1 MRKKLIVVLCF
12 LCMCTVFFTA
22 CGGGEQTTA
31 DTTAPVIT
39 VENVPESG
47 LNGRPVTVPKATATD
62 DRDGD
67 VSAKIKLTVAQLKE
81 DGSIRKE
88 LLYQVSAD
96 EENQFEPSG
105 NLMNYSITYTV
116 RDSAGNMAEKK
127 FDFTATADT
136 EKPVI
141 ELDTESVPGFDL
153 STGIVGQYAT
163 KDIVIPT
170 ATAKDA
176 PGDYDVSKNINV
188 SIVNKATN
196 EYVKTFYGVSEIVP
210 FRLIRGEYDVVYT
223 CTDGAGNAADE
234 VRFPL
239 VVDKLSDGE
248 NLAQD
253 KNNFAE
259 GYNVVYNEYN
269 EYEIGMTPESSN
281 QTINSSCVTFKTDK
295 VYDDIVA
302 VRINMDP
309 LGASGGETLYDF
321 AFRGSKNYQY
331 SEPTGKEG
339 EWAPYLVWRFDNNA
353 GMTMYGYPGGPATA
367 TVVKD
372 YEGRIDDGKDHT
384 LYFQIV
390 NEGESSTAEGAK
402 IVMKMWVDT
411 LPTEEPSM
419 EGYVTRGD
427 ATANGTLLNTLF
439 DEMWNAYG
447 WFSVGSIS
455 GSKDEYGNYNDDA
468 MRLKGIT
475 LYDSDAETFDCD
487 MVAPELTF
495 ATQPASRYDVGKEV
509 AFPMPTAMDGDKDI
523 SSQVKVY
530 LTNPGG
536 LRTEVA
542 GGKTTV
548 QEGGDYVLTYAV
560 QDENGNYQ
568 YADFDVRFIVFNET
582 PPEIEVDKT
591 DINVNVNEVFTLP
604 TATATDDLLGDITS
618 SIVVDLEGPQSAQYI
633 NYNNASTYSIGAVG
647 THYLVYRAEDMSE
660 NVTEVRVKVVVT
672 GGVAGNV
679 LVEDPA
685 NVTNIDTTTNTVTVG
700 REQYTMYNG
709 QYVYDQKVSLIVNV
723 TNNELFMI
731 GTHGMFNN
739 NGIWLDTMTLSFA
752 TDGKIYLSLKNYN
765 DYLIATSKENVFAQ
779 EWYQNIDVRIE
790 YQTVIEVIDGEESL
804 HFMLWINDKMV
815 TFEPEVSRGTQ
826 ILKDG
831 SVCLPVKDIPEMY
844 QKALYAGKFFLG
856 CQNQNLTLKELRIDG
871 TSCELPEEPEIPE
884 GFEMPTFGA
893 TGTVNDAALNKAI
906 AQDTTSTIITAS
918 NEDRVYLKFSV
929 AEAGQSPIYAFQLTG
944 SNAQDAWGMS
954 AISLFLNNGKLFIGT
969 SWPSPFASADFPLTA
984 DQATQLSYQ
993 LTYITNTAG
1002 LFTGLKVEVW
1012 AVVVEDGAASWQKLS
1027 FNKESKFEGD
1037 IGSDATAPVISYE
1050 YLTSARIA
1058 PAPLVVSSLASA
1070 NASITILAASV
1081 NTEMPAEVPEEP
1093 EVPEGIEMPEF
1104 GATGTVNDAA
1114 LNAAIAKDKTS
1125 TIVTA
1130 SNEDRVYLKFSVAET
1145 GVSPIYAFQLTG
1157 SEAQNAWATSALS
1170 LFLNNNTLYIGTA
1183 WGQTIAGIAFPLTAN
1198 QTTQLSY
1205 QLTYITNDAG
1215 LFTGLQVEVWSVVVE
1230 DGVPSWQKLSF
1241 NKESGFAGDLGSD
1254 ATAPVISYEYLSA
1267 TRIAPAP
1274 LVVSA
1279 LASDNASITIL
1290 AASVNTE
1297 MPAEVPSTPEEPE
1310 IEGIP
1315 YPQFPAANNVSQGA
1329 TLENEAY
1336 ASLCDFLPENQKL
1349 YFTLNMSFMAGEKFY
1364 LQLTGGVE
1372 NVWPKGIVLEMDA
1385 YGSMYLHI
1393 DNNASWLA
1401 SAKYAYTANTDMKFA
1416 VEIDYEMSGDTV
1428 VAMKVF
1434 VYQDTGNGYEKLT
1447 FNNQNAQDCVTGGD
1461 LVIPLARLSESIIA
1475 PNKVVASTTLGGG
1488 TSGLV
1493 TVSDISLEQAQN
1505 A

>member
-47 LNGRPVTVPKATATD
+47 LNGRPVIVPKATAMD

-81 DGSIRKE
+81 DGTIRKE

-96 EENQFEPSG
+96 VENVFEPSG
-105 NLMNYSITYTV
+105 DLMNYSITYSV

-141 ELDTESVPGFDL
+141 ELDTESIPGFDP
-153 STGIVGQYAT
+153 STGLVGQYAT
-163 KDIVIPT
+163 KDITIPA

-176 PGDYDVSKNINV
+176 PGDYDVSENINV

-321 AFRGSKNYQY
+321 AFRGSKNYEY

-353 GMTMYGYPGGPATA
+353 GMTMYGYPGASAPA

-372 YEGRIDDGKDHT
+372 YDGRLDDGKDHT

-427 ATANGTLLNTLF
+427 ATGNGTLLNTLF
-439 DEMWNAYG
+439 DEMWDAYG

-455 GSKDEYGNYNDDA
+455 SSKDEYGNYNEDG

-475 LYDSDAETFDCD
+475 LYESDAETFDCD

-495 ATQPASRYDVGKEV
+495 ETQPASRYDVGKEV
-509 AFPMPTAMDGDKDI
+509 TFPMPTAMDGDKDI

-536 LRTEVA
+536 VRTEVA

-548 QEGGDYVLTYAV
+548 QEGGDYVLTYV
-560 QDENGNYQ
+560 IQDENGNYQ
-568 YADFDVRFIVFNET
+568 YADFDVRFIVFNNVK
-582 PPEIEVDKT
+582 PEIEVDTT
-591 DINVNVNEVFTLP
+591 DINVQVNEEFTLP
-604 TATATDDLLGDITS
+604 AATATDDLLGDITS

-633 NYNNASTYSIGAVG
+633 NYNNATTYSIGAVG
-647 THYLVYRAEDMSE
+647 EHYLVYRAEDMSE
-660 NVTEVRVKVVVT
+660 NVTEVRIKVIVT
-672 GGVAGNV
+672 GGVKGNV

-685 NVTNIDTTTNTVTVG
+685 NVTNINTATNTVTVG
-700 REQYTMYNG
+700 KEQYTMYNG
-709 QYVYDQKVSLIVNV
+709 QYVSDQKVSLIVNV
-723 TNNELFMI
+723 TNGELFMI

-752 TDGKIYLSLKNYN
+752 TDGKIYLSLKSYS
-765 DYLIATSKENVFAQ
+765 DYLIASSKENVFAQ

-804 HFMLWINDKMV
+804 HFTLWINDKV
-815 TFEPEVSRGTQ
+815 ITFDPEVSRGTQ
-826 ILKDG
+826 ILEDG

-844 QKALYAGKFFLG
+844 QKTLSAGKFFLG

-893 TGTVNDAALNKAI
+893 TGTVNDAALNTPI
-906 AQDTTSTIITAS
+906 ARDTTSSIITAS
-918 NEDRVYLKFSV
+918 NQDRVYLKFSV
-929 AEAGQSPIYAFQLTG
+929 AETGVSPLYAFQLTG

-954 AISLFLNNGKLFIGT
+954 ALSLFMSNDTLYIGT
-969 SWPSPFASADFPLTA
+969 AWGQTIAGTAFPLTE
-984 DQATQLSYQ
+984 DQATQLSYK
-993 LTYITNTAG
+993 LTYLTNEAG
-1002 LFTGLKVEVW
+1002 LFTGLQIEVW
-1012 AVVVEDGAASWQKLS
+1012 SVVVEDGVPSWQKLS
-1027 FNKESKFEGD
+1027 FNKESGFAGEL
-1037 IGSDATAPVISYE
+1037 GSDATAPVIGYE

-1058 PAPLVVSSLASA
+1058 PAPLVVSALAA
-1070 NASITILAASV
+1070 DNASITVLAASV
-1081 NTEMPAEVPEEP
+1081 NTEMPAEAPEEP
-1093 EVPEGIEMPEF
+1093 EGFEMPTF
-1104 GATGTVNDAA
+1104 GAAGTVNEDA
-1114 LNAAIAKDKTS
+1114 LNTAIAKDKTAS
-1125 TIVTA
+1125 IVTA
-1130 SNEDRVYLKFSVAET
+1130 SNQDRVYLKFSVAET
-1145 GVSPIYAFQLTG
+1145 GVSPLYAFQLTG
-1157 SEAQNAWATSALS
+1157 SNAQDAWGMSALS
-1170 LFLNNNTLYIGTA
+1170 LFMSNDTLYIGTA
-1183 WGQTIAGIAFPLTAN
+1183 WGQTIAGTAFPLTAN

-1205 QLTYITNDAG
+1205 QLTYITDEETG
-1215 LFTGLQVEVWSVVVE
+1215 LFIGMQIEVWSVVVE

-1254 ATAPVISYEYLSA
+1254 ATAPVISYEYLTSA
-1267 TRIAPAP
+1267 RIAPSP

-1279 LASDNASITIL
+1279 LASPAASITVL
-1290 AASVNTE
+1290 AASVGTE
-1297 MPAEVPSTPEEPE
+1297 MPAEVPQIPEQPEEPE

-1315 YPQFPAANNVSQGA
+1315 LPQYPSENTVSQGA
-1329 TLENEAY
+1329 TLKDEEY
-1336 ASLCDFLPENQKL
+1336 AVLCDYLPVGQKL
-1349 YFTLNMSFMAGEKFY
+1349 YFTLNMDFDGGEKFF

-1372 NVWPKGIVLEMDA
+1372 NVWPQGVVLEMQN
-1385 YGSMYLHI
+1385 GSIFLHVGGSG
-1393 DNNASWLA
+1393 NWYSVASF
-1401 SAKYAYTANTDMKFA
+1401 AYTSGEDMKFA
-1416 VEIDYEMSGDTV
+1416 VELEYETSGDTV
-1428 VAMKVF
+1428 TAMKIF
-1434 VYQDTGNGYEKLT
+1434 VYQDTGAGYQALT
-1447 FNNQNAQDCVTGGD
+1447 FRNNNAQDCVVDGN
-1461 LVIPLARLSESIIA
+1461 LVIPLSYLSESAIA
-1475 PNKVVASTTLGGG
+1475 PNKVVASATPAGTGSCTVTIGG
-1488 TSGLV
+1488 L
-1493 TVSDISLEQAQN
+1493 SLEQAEV
-1505 A
+1505 